1 MNIEANGNAH
11 ANMVNVNALEIN
23 TLAVHSPLLPQR

>member
-1 MNIEANGNAH
+1 
-11 ANMVNVNALEIN
+11 MVNVNALEIN